1 MSSTKDQ
8 IGERIG
14 RARAVSIRLVDFEM
28 AEMAEI
34 LIQYVAC
41 VHESFGCGRNFISGL
56 VNFKNVKI
64 LIQFHESFGLRAR
77 FEFASTSC

>member
-28 AEMAEI
+28 AEI

-41 VHESFGCGRNFISGL
+41 MRVSAAEE
-56 VNFKNVKI
+56 I
-64 LIQFHESFGLRAR
+64 LFQP
-77 FEFASTSC
+77 

>member
-14 RARAVSIRLVDFEM
+14 RARAVSIRLMVDF
-28 AEMAEI
+28 EMAEI

-41 VHESFGCGRNFISGL
+41 IRVSAAE
-56 VNFKNVKI
+56 K
-64 LIQFHESFGLRAR
+64 FHFRPGQL
-77 FEFASTSC
+77 

>member
-28 AEMAEI
+28 AEI

-41 VHESFGCGRNFISGL
+41 IRVSAAE
-56 VNFKNVKI
+56 K
-64 LIQFHESFGLRAR
+64 FHFRPGQL
-77 FEFASTSC
+77 

>member
-28 AEMAEI
+28 AEI
-34 LIQYVAC
+34 LIQYIAC
-41 VHESFGCGRNFISGL
+41 VHESFGCGRNFISAL
-56 VNFKNVKI
+56 INFKMVDI